1 MKKRIIFFAF
11 FLVLFIVFPK
21 IIVSCFLAWYFGKF
35 VHEMYFIFQALK
47 NKKLKKVKGV
57 Q

>member
-1 MKKRIIFFAF
+1 MKKYVFFAF

-21 IIVSCFLAWYFGKF
+21 IIVSCIFAWYFGKF
-35 VHEMYFIFQALK
+35 VREMYFIFQFLK
-47 NKKLKKVKGV
+47 NKILKKVKGV

>member
-1 MKKRIIFFAF
+1 MKKDVFFLF

-21 IIVSCFLAWYFGKF
+21 IIVSCMLAWYFGKF

>member
-1 MKKRIIFFAF
+1 MKKYVFFAF

-21 IIVSCFLAWYFGKF
+21 IIVSCIFAWYFGKF